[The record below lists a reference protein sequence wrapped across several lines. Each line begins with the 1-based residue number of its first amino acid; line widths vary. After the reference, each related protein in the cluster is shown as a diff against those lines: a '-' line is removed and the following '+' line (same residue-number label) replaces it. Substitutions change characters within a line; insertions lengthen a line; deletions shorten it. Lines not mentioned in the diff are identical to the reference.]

1 MVGIAG
7 TIALGIMA
15 LAACGLVTM
24 LAIAA
29 PVALANF
36 FHARAHS
43 KKKESLNIGGAMV
56 AIGATIIIVY
66 VGIRLF
72 RILIPTVAELMNISP
87 LLGLVA
93 AVIMSAVMT
102 GPMIPLFT
110 YKLDRHIDDLSSRI
124 SEADQRLDFEESHR
138 LLESL
143 KTAEVQYEKRKNTT
157 VNVLMIVFIL
167 GFTILYIFS

>member
-7 TIALGIMA
+7 TIALGIVT
-15 LAACGLVTM
+15 LAACGLVMM
-24 LAIAA
+24 LAIAT
-29 PVALANF
+29 PVALVNF
-36 FHARAHS
+36 FRS
-43 KKKESLNIGGAMV
+43 RSEKKDPHIKAGGILAALV
-56 AIGATIIIVY
+56 ATTIVVY
-66 VGIRLF
+66 FGLRLF
-72 RILIPTVAELMNISP
+72 GILLPTVAELMNISP
-87 LLGLVA
+87 LLGLAA

-157 VNVLMIVFIL
+157 VNVLMIVFIS
-167 GFTILYIFS
+167 GFAILYIFS

>member
-7 TIALGIMA
+7 TIALGIVA
-15 LAACGLVTM
+15 LAACGLVMM
-24 LAIAA
+24 LAIAT

-43 KKKESLNIGGAMV
+43 KKRRSLNVGGTMV
-56 AIGATIIIVY
+56 TLVATAIVVY

-72 RILIPTVAELMNISP
+72 RIFIPTVTELMNVSP

-157 VNVLMIVFIL
+157 VNVLMIVFIS